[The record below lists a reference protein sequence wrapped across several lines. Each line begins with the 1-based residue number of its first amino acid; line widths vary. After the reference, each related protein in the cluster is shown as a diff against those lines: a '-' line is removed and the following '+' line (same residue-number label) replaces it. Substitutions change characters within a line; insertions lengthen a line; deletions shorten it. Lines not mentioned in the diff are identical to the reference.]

1 MSDDDVLP
9 EEDELMDRCMRFM
22 ELIIDPSMKTQ
33 SDRMFRLIRTT
44 VAERMMFELNRDD
57 YTKYPSVFEVA
68 SNERFENEKKIDQ
81 NEQQRY
87 VNKVL
92 EALRDKKTVTMAGS
106 RFA

>member
-1 MSDDDVLP
+1 MSDDDILP

-44 VAERMMFELNRDD
+44 VAERLAFELNRDD
-57 YTKYPSVFEVA
+57 YSKYPSVFEVA
-68 SNERFENEKKIDQ
+68 SHDRFENQKQVDQ
-81 NEQQRY
+81 NEEQRY
-87 VNKVL
+87 VSKVL
-92 EALRDKKTVTMAGS
+92 GALRDKKTVTMAGS